1 VFSWLVYNTLCALPL
16 ALVALLLRRWLSPG
30 LEHALWLCVLVRLVL
45 PPLPGLDGTSAAPAA
60 SSLVVATEPGVG
72 DVVVARL
79 TRAFGPQWSVHGAR
93 IALVAFLLILVFV
106 LWREVQRA
114 WRVERCV
121 RSSRGAPRELARYVA
136 GVARALGVRA
146 PRVRVSGLAGG
157 PFLWSLRRPVL
168 VLPDGGRPAPTVL
181 AHEFAHLSRRDH
193 WTAWLELVVAGFH
206 FWNPLF
212 WLARRR
218 LRLCAE
224 LSCDRWVVERF
235 PGERRAF
242 AAALVDAAERAS
254 EAPFVPR
261 AVQAIG
267 ADARDFEE
275 RLQEILHREVRKT
288 PRALLAVGLG
298 LSLLTLPPWALPSLA
313 QFRRALPEIPR
324 GIDGGVWAE
333 ELAEADARL
342 DADPEALAALVQR
355 GIALA
360 GLGRRDEALRV
371 FEEQE
376 RLGFQPAKAAY
387 NQACL
392 HALEGRPERAVEC
405 LERAGFLG
413 LDVQLYAEQD
423 PDLAE
428 LREHPVFVERIG
440 ER

>member
-1 VFSWLVYNTLCALPL
+1 
-16 ALVALLLRRWLSPG
+16 VALLLRRWLSPG

-45 PPLPGLDGTSAAPAA
+45 PPIPGLDDASAPAA
-60 SSLVVATEPGVG
+60 AGSALVIATEPSLG
-72 DVVVARL
+72 DVAVARL

-93 IALVAFLLILVFV
+93 IALVAFLVLLVLV
-106 LWREVQRA
+106 VWREVHRA

-121 RSSRGAPRELARYVA
+121 RAARGAPRELAGYVA
-136 GVARALGVRA
+136 EVARALGVRS
-146 PRVRVSGLAGG
+146 PRVRVSGVAGG

-168 VLPDGGRPAPTVL
+168 VLPDAGRPAPTVL
-181 AHEFAHLSRRDH
+181 AHEFAHLRRHDH
-193 WTAWLELVVAGFH
+193 WTAWLELIVAGFH

-242 AAALVDAAERAS
+242 AAALVDAAERVS

-267 ADARDFEE
+267 ADARDFEQ
-275 RLQEILHREVRKT
+275 RLEEILHREVRRT
-288 PRALLAVGLG
+288 PRALLLLG
-298 LSLLTLPPWALPSLA
+298 LALTLLTLPPWALPSLA
-313 QFRRALPEIPR
+313 QFREALPVIPR
-324 GIDGGVWAE
+324 GIDGGVWKE
-333 ELAEADARL
+333 ELAEAEQRL
-342 DADPEALAALVQR
+342 AADPAAEEALMRR

-360 GLGRRDEALRV
+360 GLGRRDEALAV

-376 RLGFQPAKAAY
+376 RLGIQPAKAAY

-392 HALEGRPERAVEC
+392 HALEGRVERAVEC

-413 LDVQLYAEQD
+413 MDVHLYAAQD
-423 PDLAE
+423 PDLEE
-428 LREHPVFVERIG
+428 LRKHPLYRERIG
-440 ER
+440 E